1 MKTVLIVDDDSNVTQ
16 TLRLWL
22 ESAEFEVEVAETG
35 QKALEMFKPERFDAI
50 ILDLHLPDVSGKF
63 VYDNLKEDQ
72 IIVVMSG
79 DPLLLEDYPL
89 RIAKPF
95 RPKELLNFLEEIL

>member
-1 MKTVLIVDDDSNVTQ
+1 MLIVDDDSNVTQ

-22 ESAEFEVEVAETG
+22 ESAEFDVEVAETG

-63 VYDNLKEDQ
+63 VYDNLKQDQ

-95 RPKELLNFLEEIL
+95 RPKELLNFLKEIL

>member
-1 MKTVLIVDDDSNVTQ
+1 MTQ

-22 ESAEFEVEVAETG
+22 ESAEFDVEVAETG
-35 QKALEMFKPERFDAI
+35 QKALEIIKNKPFDAI

-63 VYDNLKEDQ
+63 VYDQLKDDQ
-72 IIVVMSG
+72 VIVVMSG

-89 RIAKPF
+89 KIAKPF

>member
-1 MKTVLIVDDDSNVTQ
+1 MKAVLIVDDDSNVTQ

-95 RPKELLNFLEEIL
+95 RPKELLTFLEEIL

>member
-22 ESAEFEVEVAETG
+22 ESAEFDVEVAETG

-63 VYDNLKEDQ
+63 VYDNLKQDQ

-95 RPKELLNFLEEIL
+95 RPKELLNFLKEIL

>member
-1 MKTVLIVDDDSNVTQ
+1 
-16 TLRLWL
+16 
-22 ESAEFEVEVAETG
+22 
-35 QKALEMFKPERFDAI
+35 MFKPERFDAI

-63 VYDNLKEDQ
+63 VYDNLKQDQ

-95 RPKELLNFLEEIL
+95 RPKELLNFLKEIL